1 MSQTTI
7 PRAAVRGTASGVIF
21 MAFFGT
27 LWAGIGIRGMQGWE
41 FLVLIILSLL
51 IGVILFISAIVLIRN
66 SRQLT
71 NEVIKKDGDRWRK
84 KNRWFGIIFSLEGL
98 FIAIAAFICVSTN
111 HLNLFVPVMALIVG
125 AHFFPLASL
134 FQVPIYYTTGT
145 LLCSLA
151 TIVMLTFPVKKIV
164 SDHQIMAWW
173 VSVGFGSALIL
184 WGTGVIVCLRGFR
197 LLSMAQNGAENN
209 KVSTRL

>member
-1 MSQTTI
+1 MGPATI

-41 FLVLIILSLL
+41 FPVLITLSLL
-51 IGVILFISAIVLIRN
+51 IGVVLFISAIALIKN

-71 NEVIKKDGDRWRK
+71 NEVIKKDGARWRK

-134 FQVPIYYTTGT
+134 FQVPIYYITGT
-145 LLCSLA
+145 LLCLLA
-151 TIVMLTFPVKKIV
+151 TIVMLTFPVKIIV

>member
-27 LWAGIGIRGMQGWE
+27 LWAGIGIRGMQGWA
-41 FLVLIILSLL
+41 FFVLIILSLL
-51 IGVILFISAIVLIRN
+51 IGVLLFIGAIALIKK
-66 SRQLT
+66 SSPLS
-71 NEVIKKDGDRWRK
+71 NEVIKKDREQWRK
-84 KNRWFGIIFSLEGL
+84 KNIWFGPIFSLEGL
-98 FIAIAAFICVSTN
+98 LIAIAAFICVSTN

-134 FQVPIYYTTGT
+134 FQVPIYYITGT
-145 LLCSLA
+145 LLCLLA
-151 TIVMLTFPVKKIV
+151 TIVMLTFPVKIIIK
-164 SDHQIMAWW
+164 DHQIMAWW
-173 VSVGFGSALIL
+173 GSVGFGSALIL
-184 WGTGVIVCLRGFR
+184 WGTGVIVCLKGFR
-197 LLSMAQNGAENN
+197 LLSMAQHGDENS

>member
-1 MSQTTI
+1 MTPTTI

-41 FLVLIILSLL
+41 FPVLITLSLL
-51 IGVILFISAIVLIRN
+51 IGVVLFISAIALIKN

-71 NEVIKKDGDRWRK
+71 NEVIKKDGARWRK

-98 FIAIAAFICVSTN
+98 FIAIAAYICVSTN
-111 HLNLFVPVMALIVG
+111 HLNLFVPIMAFIVG

-134 FQVPIYYTTGT
+134 FQVPIYYITGT
-145 LLCSLA
+145 LLCLLA
-151 TIVMLTFPVKKIV
+151 TIVILTFPVKIIIN
-164 SDHQIMAWW
+164 DHQVMAWW
-173 VSVGFGSALIL
+173 VSVGFGSTLIL

-197 LLSMAQNGAENN
+197 LLSMAQNGAVNN

>member
-1 MSQTTI
+1 MTPTTI

-41 FLVLIILSLL
+41 FPVLITLSLL
-51 IGVILFISAIVLIRN
+51 IGVVLFISAIALIKN

-71 NEVIKKDGDRWRK
+71 NEVIKKDGARWRK

-134 FQVPIYYTTGT
+134 FQVPIYYITGT
-145 LLCSLA
+145 LLCLLA
-151 TIVMLTFPVKKIV
+151 TIVMLTFPVKIIV

-197 LLSMAQNGAENN
+197 LLSMVHNGAENN

>member
-27 LWAGIGIRGMQGWE
+27 FWAGIGIRGMQGWE
-41 FLVLIILSLL
+41 FPVLITLSLL
-51 IGVILFISAIVLIRN
+51 IGVILFIGAIVLIKN

-98 FIAIAAFICVSTN
+98 FIAIAAYICVSTN
-111 HLNLFVPVMALIVG
+111 HLNLFVPIMAFIVG

-134 FQVPIYYTTGT
+134 FQVPIYYITGT
-145 LLCSLA
+145 LLCLLA
-151 TIVMLTFPVKKIV
+151 TIVILTFPVKIIIN
-164 SDHQIMAWW
+164 DHQVMAWW

-184 WGTGVIVCLRGFR
+184 WGTGVIVCLKGFR
-197 LLSMAQNGAENN
+197 LLSIAQHGDENS
-209 KVSTRL
+209 KISTRL

>member
-27 LWAGIGIRGMQGWE
+27 LWAGIGIRGIQGWE
-41 FLVLIILSLL
+41 LPVLITLSLS
-51 IGVILFISAIVLIRN
+51 IGFVLFISAIALIKN

-84 KNRWFGIIFSLEGL
+84 KNRWFGIIFILEGL

-134 FQVPIYYTTGT
+134 FQVPIYYITGT
-145 LLCSLA
+145 LLCLLA
-151 TIVMLTFPVKKIV
+151 TITMLTFPVKIMI

-184 WGTGVIVCLRGFR
+184 WGTGVIVCLKGFR
-197 LLSMAQNGAENN
+197 LLSIVQHGDENS
-209 KVSTRL
+209 KISTRL

>member
-1 MSQTTI
+1 MAPTTI

-41 FLVLIILSLL
+41 FPVLITLSLL
-51 IGVILFISAIVLIRN
+51 IGVVLFISAIALIKN

-71 NEVIKKDGDRWRK
+71 NEVIKKDGARWRK

-98 FIAIAAFICVSTN
+98 FIAISAFICVSTN

-134 FQVPIYYTTGT
+134 FQVPIYYITGT
-145 LLCSLA
+145 LLCLLA
-151 TIVMLTFPVKKIV
+151 TIVMLTFPVKIIV

-173 VSVGFGSALIL
+173 VSIGFGSALIL

>member
-1 MSQTTI
+1 MDPATI

-41 FLVLIILSLL
+41 FPVLITLSLL
-51 IGVILFISAIVLIRN
+51 IGVVLFISAIALIKN

-71 NEVIKKDGDRWRK
+71 NEVIKKDGARWRK

-134 FQVPIYYTTGT
+134 FQVPIYYITGT
-145 LLCSLA
+145 LLCLLA
-151 TIVMLTFPVKKIV
+151 TIVMLTFPVKIIV

>member
-1 MSQTTI
+1 MSQATI

-27 LWAGIGIRGMQGWE
+27 LWAGIGIRGMQGWG
-41 FLVLIILSLL
+41 FLVLLILSLL
-51 IGVILFISAIVLIRN
+51 IGVILFIGAIALIK
-66 SRQLT
+66 SSSQLS
-71 NEVIKKDGDRWRK
+71 NEVIKEDRDRWRK

-98 FIAIAAFICVSTN
+98 LIAIAAFICVSTN

-134 FQVPIYYTTGT
+134 FQVPIYYITGT
-145 LLCSLA
+145 LLCLLA
-151 TIVMLTFPVKKIV
+151 TIVMLTFPVKIIV

>member
-41 FLVLIILSLL
+41 FPVLITLSLL
-51 IGVILFISAIVLIRN
+51 IGVILFISAIALIKN

-71 NEVIKKDGDRWRK
+71 NEVIKKDRDRWRK
-84 KNRWFGIIFSLEGL
+84 RNRWFGIIFSLEGL

-111 HLNLFVPVMALIVG
+111 HLNLFVPIMAFIVG

-134 FQVPIYYTTGT
+134 FQVPIYYITGT
-145 LLCSLA
+145 LLCLLA
-151 TIVMLTFPVKKIV
+151 TIVMLTSPVKIII

-173 VSVGFGSALIL
+173 VSVGFGSSLIL

-197 LLSMAQNGAENN
+197 MLSMAQNGAGNN

>member
-1 MSQTTI
+1 MTPTTI

-41 FLVLIILSLL
+41 FPVLIALSLL
-51 IGVILFISAIVLIRN
+51 IGVVLFISAIALIKN

-71 NEVIKKDGDRWRK
+71 NEVIKKDGARWRK

-134 FQVPIYYTTGT
+134 FQVPIYYITGT
-145 LLCSLA
+145 LLCLLA
-151 TIVMLTFPVKKIV
+151 TIVMLTFPVKIIV

-197 LLSMAQNGAENN
+197 LLSMVHNEAENN

>member
-41 FLVLIILSLL
+41 FPVLIILSLL
-51 IGVILFISAIVLIRN
+51 IGVILLISAIALIKN

-98 FIAIAAFICVSTN
+98 LIAIAAFICGSTN

-125 AHFFPLASL
+125 THFFPLASL
-134 FQVPIYYTTGT
+134 FQVPIYYITGT
-145 LLCSLA
+145 LLCLLA
-151 TIVMLTFPVKKIV
+151 TIVMLTFPVKIII

-197 LLSMAQNGAENN
+197 LLSMAQNGAVNN

>member
-1 MSQTTI
+1 MTPTTI

-41 FLVLIILSLL
+41 FPVLIALSLL
-51 IGVILFISAIVLIRN
+51 IGVVLFISAIALIKN

-71 NEVIKKDGDRWRK
+71 NEVIKKDGARWRK

-134 FQVPIYYTTGT
+134 FQVPIYYITGT
-145 LLCSLA
+145 LLCLLA
-151 TIVMLTFPVKKIV
+151 TIVMLTFPVKIIV

-197 LLSMAQNGAENN
+197 LLSMVHNGAENN

>member
-41 FLVLIILSLL
+41 FPVFITLSLL
-51 IGVILFISAIVLIRN
+51 IGVVLFISAFALIK
-66 SRQLT
+66 SSSQLS
-71 NEVIKKDGDRWRK
+71 NEVIKEDRDRSRK

-98 FIAIAAFICVSTN
+98 LIAIAAFICVSTN

-134 FQVPIYYTTGT
+134 FQVPIYYITGT
-145 LLCSLA
+145 LLCLLA
-151 TIVMLTFPVKKIV
+151 TITMLTFPVKIIV

-184 WGTGVIVCLRGFR
+184 WGTGVIVCLKGFR

>member
-1 MSQTTI
+1 MSETTI

-27 LWAGIGIRGMQGWE
+27 LWAGIGIRGMQGRG
-41 FLVLIILSLL
+41 FLVLILLSLL
-51 IGVILFISAIVLIRN
+51 IGVILFISAIVLIKN
-66 SRQLT
+66 SSQLT
-71 NEVIKKDGDRWRK
+71 NEVIKKNGDRWRK

-98 FIAIAAFICVSTN
+98 LIAIAAFICIFTN

-134 FQVPIYYTTGT
+134 FQVPIYYITGT
-145 LLCSLA
+145 LLCLLA
-151 TIVMLTFPVKKIV
+151 TIVMLTFPVKIII

-197 LLSMAQNGAENN
+197 QLSMAQNGAENN

>member
-41 FLVLIILSLL
+41 FPVLITLSLL
-51 IGVILFISAIVLIRN
+51 IGVILFIGAIVLIKN

-134 FQVPIYYTTGT
+134 FQVPIYYITGT
-145 LLCSLA
+145 LLCLLA
-151 TIVMLTFPVKKIV
+151 TIVMLTFPVKIIV
-164 SDHQIMAWW
+164 SDHQIMARWI
-173 VSVGFGSALIL
+173 SVGFGSALIL
-184 WGTGVIVCLRGFR
+184 WGTGVIVCFRGFR

>member
-21 MAFFGT
+21 MDFFGT

-134 FQVPIYYTTGT
+134 FQVPIYYITGT

>member
-41 FLVLIILSLL
+41 FPVLITLSLL
-51 IGVILFISAIVLIRN
+51 IGVVLFISAIALIKN

-134 FQVPIYYTTGT
+134 FQVPIYYITGT
-145 LLCSLA
+145 LLCLLA
-151 TIVMLTFPVKKIV
+151 TIVILTFPVKIII
-164 SDHQIMAWW
+164 SDQQVMAWW

-184 WGTGVIVCLRGFR
+184 WGSGVIVCLRGFR
-197 LLSMAQNGAENN
+197 LLSMVHNGAENN

>member
-41 FLVLIILSLL
+41 FPVLITLSLL
-51 IGVILFISAIVLIRN
+51 IGVILFIGAIVLIKN

-98 FIAIAAFICVSTN
+98 FIAIAAYICVSTN
-111 HLNLFVPVMALIVG
+111 HLNLFVPIMAFIVG

-134 FQVPIYYTTGT
+134 FQVPIYYITGT
-145 LLCSLA
+145 LLCLLA
-151 TIVMLTFPVKKIV
+151 TIVILTFPVKIIIN
-164 SDHQIMAWW
+164 DHQVMAWW

-184 WGTGVIVCLRGFR
+184 WGSGVIVCLRGFR
-197 LLSMAQNGAENN
+197 LLSMARNGAKNN